1 MIRVTFSFKS
11 QGNVVLYLNSD
22 SKVSALNGEIDAV
35 C

>member
-1 MIRVTFSFKS
+1 MVKVAFSSKS
-11 QGNVVLYLNSD
+11 QGNAVLYLNSD